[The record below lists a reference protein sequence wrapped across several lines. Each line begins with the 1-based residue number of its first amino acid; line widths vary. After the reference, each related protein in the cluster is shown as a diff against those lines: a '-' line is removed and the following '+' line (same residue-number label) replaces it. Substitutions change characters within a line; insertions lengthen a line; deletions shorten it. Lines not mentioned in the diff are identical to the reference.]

1 MPKTT
6 DQISAAALKRVQ
18 LLLMQELPEPT
29 CSGKKAQ
36 WRWQVEQ
43 VKKKVATQ
51 LWPESSGINIEI
63 KS

>member
-29 CSGKKAQ
+29 CQLEKAK

-43 VKKKVATQ
+43 VRKKVATQ